1 MTFEDVKRHL
11 RDIGVPQSSYNID
24 GEGTVITPGT
34 VIMEKG
40 ADTFF
45 VYMEERNE
53 MYNQRLI
60 RHEGEAVEYFLQLLE
75 RNSRTYKKYLESTLK

>member
-34 VIMEKG
+34 VIMERG

-45 VYMEERNE
+45 VYME
-53 MYNQRLI
+53 
-60 RHEGEAVEYFLQLLE
+60 E